1 MFQTVTKLK
10 FLDGYKFNIKFDLEN
25 VSNLTV
31 DEPKPTGESR
41 GPNPTRLLSAAV
53 GHCLSSSLLYSLYK
67 SRVKVKNVETV
78 VTATAAMNQ
87 DGYLRIKDIDVQIRV
102 EVDEED
108 KPRLSRCLEIFQNY
122 CTVTESV
129 RKGIQ
134 VNVNMT

>member
-1 MFQTVTKLK
+1 LFQTVTKLK

>member
-53 GHCLSSSLLYSLYK
+53 GHCLGSSLLYCLYK

>member
-41 GPNPTRLLSAAV
+41 RPNPTRLLSAAV

>member
-1 MFQTVTKLK
+1 LFQTVTKLK

-108 KPRLSRCLEIFQNY
+108 KLRLSRCLEIFQNY